1 MGYKSKD
8 ITRTGPLVHIEIFST
23 LTLTKTCFMK
33 NKELAYD
40 VLLSTLIHQDDK
52 AANQLA
58 AGLSADDLAEL
69 NNALPIV
76 RQQVMQ
82 VNTFQ
87 KQIELAT
94 SNMGNTYNT
103 LINLKQSLD
112 EAMGQARKGYAYV
125 MWMYVIVFYLGIA
138 LIITAVVFAAF
149 DKTILAIAFGTIG
162 LVDIITYMM
171 VKPPLELQT
180 SRSNYAQLTA
190 ALISWFTDL
199 MNLNTYLTTLP
210 AGTPFDKVAEVSKKQ
225 MDNTRELLELIETY
239 SEPGK
244 PGK

>member
-1 MGYKSKD
+1 
-8 ITRTGPLVHIEIFST
+8 
-23 LTLTKTCFMK
+23 MK
-33 NKELAYD
+33 NKDLAFD
-40 VLLSTLIHQDDK
+40 VLLKTLVNPDDTTVNTM
-52 AANQLA
+52 AAS
-58 AGLSADDLAEL
+58 LSAEDIAEL
-69 NNALPIV
+69 NNVLPAV
-76 RQQVMQ
+76 RQQAMQ
-82 VNTFQ
+82 INAFQ
-87 KQIELAT
+87 KQVELAN
-94 SNMGNTYNT
+94 SNMGNTYQT

-138 LIITAVVFAAF
+138 LIITAVVFAAL

-162 LVDIITYMM
+162 LVDIVTYLL
-171 VKPPLELQT
+171 VKPPLELQA

-210 AGTPFDKVAEVSKKQ
+210 AGTSFDKVAEVSKKQ
-225 MDNTRELLELIETY
+225 MENTRELMDLIETY

-244 PGK
+244 PAK

>member
-1 MGYKSKD
+1 MGYKF
-8 ITRTGPLVHIEIFST
+8 IGIPGPDRLAHIEIFSK

-40 VLLSTLIHQDDK
+40 VLLSTLVHQDDK
-52 AANQLA
+52 VANQLA
-58 AGLSADDLAEL
+58 TGLSAEDFAEL
-69 NNALPIV
+69 NAALPLV
-76 RQQVMQ
+76 RQQVIQ
-82 VNTFQ
+82 VNSFQ

-138 LIITAVVFAAF
+138 LIITAVIFAAF

-162 LVDIITYMM
+162 LVDIITYML
-171 VKPPLELQT
+171 VKPPLELQA

-190 ALISWFTDL
+190 ALICWFTDL
-199 MNLNTYLTTLP
+199 MNLNTFLTTLP